1 MRKRGMLGVWLM
13 AILLFAGLGAKKDS
27 KVPIVGGAAMYPSK
41 NVVENLMNSKDH
53 TTLVSALKQAGLVD
67 TLEAPGPYTVFAPS
81 NAGFDKLAA
90 GQLDDLLKPEN
101 ADRLKGLLTYHVV
114 PGAITAKNL
123 KKLIGKGQGKAELK
137 TVEGGILTV
146 SIQSG
151 NFVILDGKGTTAN
164 AVTTSIPQV
173 NGILYGID
181 AVLLPK

>member
-1 MRKRGMLGVWLM
+1 MRKREMLSVFLM
-13 AILLFAGLGAKKDS
+13 AILLFGGLGAKNS

-53 TTLVSALKQAGLVD
+53 TTLVSALKQAGLVN
-67 TLEAPGPYTVFAPS
+67 TLEGPGPFTVFAPA
-81 NAGFDKLAA
+81 NAGFDKLPA
-90 GQLDDLLKPEN
+90 GQLEDLLKPEN
-101 ADRLKGLLTYHVV
+101 ADRLKALLSYHVV
-114 PGAITAKNL
+114 PGAFTAKNL

-164 AVTTSIPQV
+164 ALTTSIPQV
-173 NGILYGID
+173 NGVLYGID